1 MPADPWMTR
10 CLELAQKAAGQTAPN
25 PIVGSVILN
34 QGQVVGEGYHPGA
47 GQPHAEVFALRQAG
61 EKAQG
66 ATLYVNLEPCNH
78 TGRTPPCTEA
88 IIQAGVAKV
97 VAGMVDPDPRV
108 AGSGIARLRQ
118 AGIEVVVGVEEA
130 ACQRLNEGFICRVL
144 KQRPFGLF
152 KYAMTLDGKIAT
164 ATGHSQWVTGELAR
178 AEVHRLR
185 SRCDAVVVGGNTVRL
200 DNPRLTT
207 HGHSAHNPRRVVMSR
222 QLDLPT
228 QAHLWDTA
236 AAPTLVFTSP
246 AAPPERIA
254 ALTQA
259 GVIVTVLPHPTPH
272 AVMAALYDQGCA
284 TVLWECGGR
293 LAAEALREGVIDK
306 VWAFVAPKLVGGPT
320 APTPLGHLGIDQM
333 TEALALRHLTYRS
346 LGPDLLI
353 EGYL

>member
-1 MPADPWMTR
+1 
-10 CLELAQKAAGQTAPN
+10 
-25 PIVGSVILN
+25 
-34 QGQVVGEGYHPGA
+34 
-47 GQPHAEVFALRQAG
+47 
-61 EKAQG
+61 
-66 ATLYVNLEPCNH
+66 
-78 TGRTPPCTEA
+78 
-88 IIQAGVAKV
+88 
-97 VAGMVDPDPRV
+97 MVDPDPRV